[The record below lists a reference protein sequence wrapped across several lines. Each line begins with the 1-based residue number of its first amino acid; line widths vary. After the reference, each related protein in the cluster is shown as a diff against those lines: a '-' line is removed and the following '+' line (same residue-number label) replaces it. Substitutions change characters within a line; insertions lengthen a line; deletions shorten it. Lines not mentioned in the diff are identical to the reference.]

1 MKRLFFNFLALV
13 VSAIVC
19 SGFTVSQ
26 TIKKSDKAVA
36 EITVLRQNLLN
47 AIKTGDRK
55 TLESIYADDF
65 THTHASG
72 QVDNKQKRINVL
84 LSGGRTIETGQVN
97 EINIRVYNK
106 VTAIAIGESTV
117 VGENQIATKNRW
129 TIVYVKS
136 GNRWQ
141 IAASQATK
149 LAKEQ

>member
-13 VSAIVC
+13 LSAIVC
-19 SGFTVSQ
+19 SGFTVAQ
-26 TIKKSDKAVA
+26 TIKKPDKAVA

-55 TLESIYADDF
+55 MLESIYADDF

-72 QVDNKQKRINVL
+72 QVDNKQKRINAL
-84 LSGGRTIETGQVN
+84 LSGGRTIETGMVR

-117 VGENQIATKNRW
+117 IGENQIAANYRW
-129 TIVYVKS
+129 TIVY
-136 GNRWQ
+136 
-141 IAASQATK
+141 
-149 LAKEQ
+149 